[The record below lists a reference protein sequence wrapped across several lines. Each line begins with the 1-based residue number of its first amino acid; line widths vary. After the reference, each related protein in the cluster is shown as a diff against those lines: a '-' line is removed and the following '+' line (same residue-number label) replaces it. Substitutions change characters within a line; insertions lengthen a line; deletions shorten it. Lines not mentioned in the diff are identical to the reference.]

1 MGGVMAER
9 GVLAPLRVSIEAQG
23 LSSPV
28 PTSIPSVTGVAPA
41 MVVILALTLLGLALW
56 LLRGSAPQGGLWSW
70 RLTGAALGTVG
81 VLAWVTGAHAG
92 WQWGLSATGPSRS
105 LIDILLLGGTSVP
118 LWGTLMIAGVPL
130 GSWFSARIAGPVA
143 WRAPAAVELPRRLSG
158 GLLMGAGGDTGRGM
172 QHRTRPDR
180 SVHLRRAECS
190 RDSRDGGR
198 CLVRHPARAGMARVE
213 SGIMKPLRRFTS

>member
-9 GVLAPLRVSIEAQG
+9 GVLAPLRMSIEARRV
-23 LSSPV
+23 SSPLA
-28 PTSIPSVTGVAPA
+28 TAIPSVTGVAPG
-41 MVVILALTLLGLALW
+41 MVAVLALTLLGLALW

-130 GSWFSARIAGPVA
+130 GSWLSARIAGPVA
-143 WRAPAAVELPRRLSG
+143 WRAPAAVELPRRLCG
-158 GLLMGAGGDTGRGM
+158 GLLMGAGGTLAGGCNIGHALTGLSIFAV
-172 QHRTRPDR
+172 Q
-180 SVHLRRAECS
+180 SVLATAAMGAGAWCAIRLAQAWPGSS
-190 RDSRDGGR
+190 R
-198 CLVRHPARAGMARVE
+198 E
-213 SGIMKPLRRFTS
+213 